1 MTKRQKIDYYIRVH
15 LGNSM
20 NAIGGIL
27 RHADYEGEGELIWEA
42 ESALFLLLEMVHE
55 RYSDDEIAERLKE
68 LAPGFFKEES
78 NEQTAQ

>member
-1 MTKRQKIDYYIRVH
+1 MTKRQKIDYYIKVH
-15 LGNSM
+15 LGTSM
-20 NAIGGIL
+20 NAI
-27 RHADYEGEGELIWEA
+27 
-42 ESALFLLLEMVHE
+42 LFLLLEMVHE